1 MIHHLVL
8 HLFEKLTESHERH
21 KVKFLQSMILPHCG
35 AISNLDKSELK
46 VRIIGNQLPGLR
58 FTEREPVYVGI
69 QNKTEV
75 VDPVPGDSKEV
86 VFEFK
91 IEVVN
96 SKDPDY
102 RGPFI
107 HGKKGERFLYLSWGE
122 VRGKSGF
129 EMFRRAK
136 LHLSVLGSDAVK
148 RAISK
153 GLVLEGVLRLTDE
166 KGGPLCASVRP
177 PKIKW
182 KFVPIRLAK

>member
-1 MIHHLVL
+1 M
-8 HLFEKLTESHERH
+8 
-21 KVKFLQSMILPHCG
+21 QG
-35 AISNLDKSELK
+35 
-46 VRIIGNQLPGLR
+46 
-58 FTEREPVYVGI
+58 
-69 QNKTEV
+69 KTEV

-91 IEVVN
+91 IDVVN

-102 RGPFI
+102 RGPFV

-122 VRGKSGF
+122 VRSKSGF

-136 LHLSVLGSDAVK
+136 LHLSALDPDAAK
-148 RAISK
+148 GAISK
-153 GLVLEGVLRLTDE
+153 GLVLEGVLGLTDE
-166 KGGPLCASVRP
+166 KGGPICASVRP